1 MRVFPGPILDLLRR
15 HQSQRTVS
23 RNVGVSINGRAISVG
38 DGTRVRTKYVTN
50 VTSAST
56 MVRWTAGPSSRRT
69 RAG

>member
-23 RNVGVSINGRAISVG
+23 RNVGVSINGRVISVG

-56 MVRWTAGPSSRRT
+56 MARWTAGPLSRRT